1 MYVRTPFHH
10 SIALIKGL
18 PHLQCDGKFCGCNSD
33 FCNRTKTDWNIVSFG
48 FDENDRTFTIH
59 VDSSFKYRGVYK
71 FQMNLDS
78 LFKSELT
85 LKFDETRIKEI
96 SRPIEIHDV
105 GELQNFT
112 IRHSIYISI
121 ISS

>member
-1 MYVRTPFHH
+1 MYSFSPLYRL
-10 SIALIKGL
+10 IKIKGL

-33 FCNRTKTDWNIVSFG
+33 FCNRTKTDWNIDSFD
-48 FDENDRTFTIH
+48 FDENDKIFTIH

-96 SRPIEIHDV
+96 SHPIEIHDV